1 MKQKLSR
8 LGLNGK
14 LALIA
19 FALGLI
25 ALFAGNPYQ
34 GTQVTLDAKELG
46 MIVHS
51 EIDHVSVEELADWI
65 IKGRSDYRLLDL
77 RSENDFPVYHIPTAE
92 HVILAGLSDYPIQR
106 NEKIILYSEGGIH
119 SAQAWMLLKAM
130 KFRGVYI
137 LRGGL
142 EEWQTRILFPPI
154 PQNPTPEQASLFET
168 IEEVSRFFG
177 GTPQGQAGGTDSP
190 TPTVTMPKLEMP
202 PPGSPSIP
210 GKKKKKEGC

>member
-1 MKQKLSR
+1 MKQKLAR
-8 LGLNGK
+8 LGLNGR

-34 GTQVTLDAKELG
+34 GSQVTLDAKELG
-46 MIVHS
+46 IIVDR
-51 EIDHVSVEELADWI
+51 ELDHVSVEELADWI

-77 RSENDFPVYHIPTAE
+77 RPENDFSAYHIPTAE
-92 HVILAGLSDYPIQR
+92 QVAVADLGDYPIQR
-106 NEKIILYSEGGIH
+106 NEKMVLYSEGGIH

-142 EEWQTRILFPPI
+142 EEWRDRILFPNI
-154 PQNPTPEQASLFET
+154 PENPTPDQASIIET
-168 IEEVSRFFG
+168 MKEVSRYFG
-177 GTPQGQAGGTDSP
+177 GTPQGREKGSP
-190 TPTVTMPKLEMP
+190 APALTLPKLEMP
-202 PPGSPSIP
+202 SSGSPAVP